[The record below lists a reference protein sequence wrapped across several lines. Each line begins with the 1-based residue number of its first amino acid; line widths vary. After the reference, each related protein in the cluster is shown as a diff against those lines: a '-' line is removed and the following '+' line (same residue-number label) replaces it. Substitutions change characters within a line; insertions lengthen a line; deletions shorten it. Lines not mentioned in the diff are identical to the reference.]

1 MLTLFCLQGEIYTKR
16 QISFLPKSC
25 VRWFTVFLVN
35 QSFGNKDF
43 LLQKK
48 KKQNKKKKQV
58 TGRPWDRKKDVSLR
72 LRS

>member
-48 KKQNKKKKQV
+48 KTKQKKKNNSMA
-58 TGRPWDRKKDVSLR
+58 GHGIEKKMYP
-72 LRS
+72 